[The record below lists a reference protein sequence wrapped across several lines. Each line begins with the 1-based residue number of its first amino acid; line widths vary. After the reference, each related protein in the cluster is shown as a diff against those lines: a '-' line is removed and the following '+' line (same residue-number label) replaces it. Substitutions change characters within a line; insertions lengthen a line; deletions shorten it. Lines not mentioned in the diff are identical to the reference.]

1 MSDDDD
7 AHIFFSFEETPNSDT
22 PNSDTPNSDNVLASG
37 DVIAEMLGEGIYSQ
51 LDADISFPHMINYS
65 ENSTIK
71 ELLTICEYYG
81 FAKELKSNKCSKGQI
96 IQILVDFEMNLRNN
110 EIVCKRRA
118 LWFYINEL
126 KRDKFMKKFILW

>member
-1 MSDDDD
+1 MLDDD
-7 AHIFFSFEETPNSDT
+7 ANISFSFEETQNSDT
-22 PNSDTPNSDNVLASG
+22 QNSDNVWNSG
-37 DVIAEMLGEGIYSQ
+37 DIIAEILDEDINSQ
-51 LDADISFPHMINYS
+51 LDADISIPHMINYS

-96 IQILVDFEMNLRNN
+96 IQILVDFEMNPRNN

-126 KRDKFMKKFILW
+126 KRDKFMKKFVLW